1 MPLTPLT
8 PALRGPVQV
17 KHIDMTA
24 PIKVA
29 VLIPVRVGGTSDR
42 RYLEFFQCVL
52 LALDELK
59 ATGVSTQVDLFNTAH
74 SVTEVQKLLNESAMK
89 QADLIIGPVY
99 EDCFMPVADFAA
111 KNGIPVVS
119 PLASMKPPG
128 LPLMFEVS
136 PSYAFKYTKLQ
147 EEFSPS
153 NNIVVVSATSNNDP
167 EMLNEI
173 VPLLPTSARKVTY
186 VKGSGGNAAE
196 KWIDLDKTI
205 AFVVLSQNE
214 QMTEEILASISS
226 VQNTRISRGQ
236 TCPPIKVVGS

>member
-1 MPLTPLT
+1 
-8 PALRGPVQV
+8 
-17 KHIDMTA
+17 
-24 PIKVA
+24 
-29 VLIPVRVGGTSDR
+29 
-42 RYLEFFQCVL
+42 
-52 LALDELK
+52 
-59 ATGVSTQVDLFNTAH
+59 
-74 SVTEVQKLLNESAMK
+74 MK
-89 QADLIIGPVY
+89 T
-99 EDCFMPVADFAA
+99 
-111 KNGIPVVS
+111 
-119 PLASMKPPG
+119 PG

-136 PSYAFKYTKLQ
+136 PSDAFKYTKLQ

-196 KWIDLDKTI
+196 KWIDLDKTNV
-205 AFVVLSQNE
+205 FVVLSQNE

-236 TCPPIKVVGS
+236 TCPPIKVVGSSRWPRFQNIDKNLFFKLNLRYTTNYHADRGNERVADFDRRYVAAFSSLPSMYSCLLYTSRCV

>member
-1 MPLTPLT
+1 
-8 PALRGPVQV
+8 
-17 KHIDMTA
+17 
-24 PIKVA
+24 
-29 VLIPVRVGGTSDR
+29 
-42 RYLEFFQCVL
+42 
-52 LALDELK
+52 
-59 ATGVSTQVDLFNTAH
+59 
-74 SVTEVQKLLNESAMK
+74 MK

-119 PLASMKPPG
+119 PLASMKTPG

-136 PSYAFKYTKLQ
+136 PSDAFKYTKLQ

-196 KWIDLDKTI
+196 KWIDLDKTNV
-205 AFVVLSQNE
+205 FVVLSQNE

-236 TCPPIKVVGS
+236 TCPPIKVVGSSRWPRFQNIDKNLFFKLLLLQN